1 MPVKT
6 NPNKIGPTLK
16 AKEVKKRIL
25 TGDRPT
31 GPLHIGH
38 YVGSLENRV
47 RLQDKYDCFF
57 IVADYQFL
65 TDHLKETE
73 KMEYYVKQVLLDWLS
88 IGMDPEKSTF
98 FIQSQIPEIA
108 ELTMYFSMM
117 VTLARL
123 QRNPTVKE
131 EFKTSGLH
139 AMSYGFLGYPISQAA
154 DILIVRSNLVP
165 VGDDNLPH
173 VEQTREIARTFNGIF
188 GEVFPIPEALTGEV
202 ARLPGLDG
210 QKMSKSLD
218 NAIYLNDIVDEV
230 RKKVGMAVT
239 DPARIKATDKG
250 HPDICNIY
258 KYHLAFSQAEVQD
271 IEKQCQQGR
280 IGCVACKKKAAESI
294 NAFLDPIREKRAY
307 YEARPSIIKEALRT
321 GIERTLR
328 ESQETMRLVREA
340 MHFSYKDL
348 LYGKKIMA
356 G

>member
-1 MPVKT
+1 MPVNT
-6 NPNKIGPTLK
+6 NPNIEKTKLNP
-16 AKEVKKRIL
+16 KEVKKRIL

-47 RLQDKYDCFF
+47 KLQDEYDCFF

-65 TDHLKETE
+65 TDHLTETG
-73 KMEYYVKQVLLDWLS
+73 KMEYYVKQVVLDWLS

-98 FIQSQIPEIA
+98 FIQSRIPEIA

-131 EFKTSGLH
+131 EFQTSGLH

-173 VEQTREIARTFNGIF
+173 VEQTREIARTFNRTF
-188 GEVFPIPEALTGEV
+188 GPVFPIPEPLAGEV
-202 ARLPGLDG
+202 SRLPGLDG

-218 NAIYLNDIVDEV
+218 NAIYLKDTIGEV
-230 RKKVGMAVT
+230 RQKVDTAIT
-239 DPARIKATDKG
+239 DPARIKATDTG

-258 KYHLAFSQAEVQD
+258 KYHLAFSQAEARD
-271 IEKQCQQGR
+271 IEKKCRQGR
-280 IGCVACKKKAAESI
+280 IGCVACKKKAAENI
-294 NAFLDPIREKRAY
+294 NAFLDPIREKRAFF
-307 YEARPSIIKEALRT
+307 EARPSIIKEALRT

-328 ESQETMRLVREA
+328 ESRETMRLVREA

-348 LYGKKIMA
+348 LDGKKIIA
-356 G
+356 R